1 MSYPDG
7 YLELGFD
14 LPNQFVS
21 SFTIFGV
28 GKDMISISFSETVKA
43 AKINNDGKE
52 IEASVSRHAARLIM
66 PMKTIENLHEE
77 LGEIIRNKSA

>member
-21 SFTIFGV
+21 SFSIFRIGE
-28 GKDMISISFSETVKA
+28 DMISISFSESVKA
-43 AKINNDGKE
+43 AKTKDDGKE
-52 IEASVSRHAARLIM
+52 VEASVSRHAARLVM
-66 PMKTIENLHEE
+66 PFKTIENLYEA
-77 LGEIIRNKSA
+77 LGEIIKEKSA